1 VGVAVTEPVEDV
13 EDQDVILHG
22 PGEVAKGVCHALH
35 PTTELANGEVT
46 LDEGAE
52 TRVETQSPGLGVAQ
66 ELSLKGKPRS
76 ACVRGVADEVV
87 EVQGDRPQD
96 LGEDNAVETDL
107 GRCLNGDRGVN
118 KDVVVKGVAAESEK
132 H

>member
-1 VGVAVTEPVEDV
+1 
-13 EDQDVILHG
+13 
-22 PGEVAKGVCHALH
+22 
-35 PTTELANGEVT
+35 
-46 LDEGAE
+46 
-52 TRVETQSPGLGVAQ
+52 
-66 ELSLKGKPRS
+66 
-76 ACVRGVADEVV
+76 V